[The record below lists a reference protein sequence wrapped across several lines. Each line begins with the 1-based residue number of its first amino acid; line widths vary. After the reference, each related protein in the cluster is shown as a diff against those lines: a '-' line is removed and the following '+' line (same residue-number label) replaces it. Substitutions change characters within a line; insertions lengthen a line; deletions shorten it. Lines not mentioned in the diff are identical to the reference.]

1 MTGLSQ
7 TSFARLAGTSQQA
20 VSLAVR
26 NSHLMCDAAGR
37 LDPADPLNESW
48 IRTHR
53 AGWGRRGR
61 PLSTWRNGQHQ
72 TGGDDGPEP
81 QRAAV
86 DPGHTALEELL
97 ERWGE
102 VQIDPAYV
110 DRLRD
115 ELITEPGNTVMA
127 AVMAALPDQLAALHA
142 EIDTLRREIDVLRNS
157 LS

>member
-1 MTGLSQ
+1 MLE
-7 TSFARLAGTSQQA
+7 FHARSA
-20 VSLAVR
+20 
-26 NSHLMCDAAGR
+26 
-37 LDPADPLNESW
+37 
-48 IRTHR
+48 R
-53 AGWGRRGR
+53 A
-61 PLSTWRNGQHQ
+61 
-72 TGGDDGPEP
+72 GPEP

-142 EIDTLRREIDVLRNS
+142 EIATLRREIEVLRNS